1 VAPNIVGEWS
11 STKSSTEHTL
21 RMLETYKQ
29 IGDSSDEVSGGQRWA
44 FQ

>member
-1 VAPNIVGEWS
+1 MSEWS

-29 IGDSSDEVSGGQRWA
+29 IGDSADEVSRGQLWA
-44 FQ
+44 SLQSCQ